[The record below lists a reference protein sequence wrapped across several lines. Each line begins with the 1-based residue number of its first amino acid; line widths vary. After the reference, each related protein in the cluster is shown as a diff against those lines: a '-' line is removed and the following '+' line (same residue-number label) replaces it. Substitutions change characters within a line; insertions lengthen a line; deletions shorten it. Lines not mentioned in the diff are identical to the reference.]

1 MSAALT
7 LTFAAASILAP
18 WIRIYREEWKRLE
31 SDQKSQSHGRDHDT
45 ENLIFFVHLLP
56 FTLNNHAIGDK

>member
-18 WIRIYREEWKRLE
+18 WIRIYREEWKKTGKRPE
-31 SDQKSQSHGRDHDT
+31 ITITWER
-45 ENLIFFVHLLP
+45 P
-56 FTLNNHAIGDK
+56 